1 MDPSPN
7 ALLPEIKP
15 ARKAMVDHRKASE
28 QTLPSLSGGSF
39 SGTFWTET
47 LGRLGLE
54 SPGYQETLKI
64 MRDKRAEK
72 EKEDGNV

>member
-1 MDPSPN
+1 MDSSPD
-7 ALLPEIKP
+7 ALLSEIKP
-15 ARKAMVDHRKASE
+15 ARKAMVDHSETSE
-28 QTLPSLSGGSF
+28 QTLPSSGGGSF

-64 MRDKRAEK
+64 MRCKKAEM